1 MMTRIVRTVRM
12 QAPVVARAMMAGV
25 VIAVL
30 GPSPALHAAG
40 IDAFLKI
47 ENQTGQVVDTDAE
60 HSWVEVFGFTQGV
73 ESETTIG
80 SPTGGAGA
88 GKMQG
93 KACTLSLGQD
103 RCLASSINAC
113 AKGESRDLTL
123 QVVRETSG
131 GFAMMTELHFE
142 NAFVSSVKC
151 EMSGGEQPVFAVGLE
166 YVRLTWTTTWYPNT
180 GPGGGI
186 GTARGAGFDFAENRI
201 FETVSTVLAPG
212 DYAEGSGPGPV
223 DPDGDHDG
231 MLDAWETA
239 NGLNPANAADAGL
252 DRDKDGQSNKDEFLA
267 GTNPSSGG
275 SFFRATMSSATP
287 GSVRLS
293 WNSVAGKS
301 YKVWASQEL
310 GGGFA
315 VIATVNGLAGETS
328 HTASMAGG
336 RFFKVTVGE

>member
-1 MMTRIVRTVRM
+1 MAVGL
-12 QAPVVARAMMAGV
+12 AAAMLWAG
-25 VIAVL
+25 A
-30 GPSPALHAAG
+30 ALPAAG

-47 ENQTGQVVDTDAE
+47 EDQTGQVVDTDAE

-93 KACTLSLGQD
+93 KTCILSLGQD
-103 RCLASSINAC
+103 RCLASLVNAC

-131 GFAMMTELHFE
+131 DFAMMTELHFE

-166 YVRLTWTTTWYPNT
+166 YMRLTWTTTWYNTT
-180 GPGGGI
+180 GPGAI

-201 FETVSTVLAPG
+201 FETVSTVPALG
-212 DYAEGSGPGPV
+212 DFAEGSGPGPV
-223 DPDGDHDG
+223 DPDADHDG

-239 NGLNPANAADAGL
+239 NGLNPTNAADATQ
-252 DRDKDGQSNKDEFLA
+252 DRDNDGRSNKDEYLA

-301 YKVWASQEL
+301 YKVWASQEP

-315 VIATVNGLAGETS
+315 VIATVSGLAGETS
-328 HTASMAGG
+328 HTANMASG
-336 RFFKVTVGE
+336 RFFKITVGE